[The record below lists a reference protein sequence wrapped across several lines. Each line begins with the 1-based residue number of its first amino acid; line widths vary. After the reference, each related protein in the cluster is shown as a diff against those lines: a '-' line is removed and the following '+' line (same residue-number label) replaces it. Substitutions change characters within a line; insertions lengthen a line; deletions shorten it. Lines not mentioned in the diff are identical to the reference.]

1 MAHVT
6 EKYFNELVE
15 TAQKLI
21 RFDSSQKPA
30 EGKYPFGKETAECLD
45 CFLEIAQN
53 MGFSVRNYDHYVGE
67 IEYGEGDDFAVLAH
81 LDVVPAGKGW
91 KYPPFAAIINDDLSE
106 GGVGGAKLWGRGTS
120 DDKGPAVATLYAL
133 KALKDE
139 GFMPKRKIKFIL
151 GCNEESGWA
160 CIDHYKKVAKMPD
173 EGFSP
178 DADFPA
184 IFAEKGILHFN
195 AKFALKNPPFTSLS
209 AGERVNMVC
218 GEAIATLT
226 PEAAEK
232 LKNYSNP
239 VLGTVFTFDEQT
251 NAVTVKG
258 KSAHGSTPEK
268 GANALGALLAFFAT
282 LDDGCKRA
290 YELLFKDSTGLKQM
304 HDLTGYLT
312 LSPDVAAYENGVLT
326 ITVDVR
332 FPSTYTREEV
342 KQRLQEGGLD
352 YEVVSYQPPI
362 YTDPESKLVKTL
374 MRVYNEE
381 TGRNE
386 SAVAIGGGTYARALK
401 RGCGFGPCRE
411 DEEAVAHQ
419 ANEYI
424 TLDSLKQIT
433 RIYYEAIKA
442 LTE

>member
-1 MAHVT
+1 MAHIT
-6 EKYFNELVE
+6 ERYFNELLE
-15 TAQKLI
+15 TARKII

-30 EGKYPFGKETAECLD
+30 EGNFPFGKETAECLD
-45 CFLEIAQN
+45 CFLAIAEQ
-53 MGFSVRNYDHYVGE
+53 MGFTVRNYGHYVGE
-67 IEYGEGDDFAVLAH
+67 IEFGEGEDFAVLAH
-81 LDVVPAGKGW
+81 LDVVPTGKGW
-91 KYPPFAAIINDDLSE
+91 KYPPFAAIVNDDPSE
-106 GGVGGAKLWGRGTS
+106 SGVTGEKLWGRGAS

-139 GFMPKRKIKFIL
+139 GFAPKRKIKFIL
-151 GCNEESGWA
+151 GCNEENGWA
-160 CIDHYKKVAKMPD
+160 CIEHYKKVAKMPD

-218 GEAIATLT
+218 GEAVATLT
-226 PEAAEK
+226 DESAAR
-232 LKNYSNP
+232 LADYRNP
-239 VLGTVFTFDEQT
+239 IEGTSFFFDEKT
-251 NAVTVKG
+251 KTLTVKG

-268 GANALGALLAFFAT
+268 GANALGALLAFFAAS
-282 LDDGCKRA
+282 DEACKRA
-290 YELLFKDSTGLKQM
+290 YGLLFEDTLGLKKM
-304 HDLTGYLT
+304 NDATGFLT

-326 ITVDVR
+326 ITTDIR
-332 FPSTYTREEV
+332 FPATHTREEV
-342 KQRLQEGGLD
+342 ETILQKGGFD
-352 YEVVSYQPPI
+352 YELVNYQAPI

-386 SAVAIGGGTYARALK
+386 TPVAIGGGTYARALK
-401 RGCGFGPCRE
+401 NGCGFGPCRE

-424 TLDSLKQIT
+424 TLESLKQIT
-433 RIYYEAIKA
+433 RIYYEAIKS